1 MKIINKEEYLAEAKQ
16 GVVVIDFFATW
27 CGPCRVMGNILSEIE
42 KELDGKAKVF
52 KIDVDQE
59 EEISR
64 EYGILSIPTIII
76 LKDGV
81 LQEKH
86 IGIWQ
91 KDECVNAVKK
101 YL

>member
-27 CGPCRVMGNILSEIE
+27 CGPCRVMGNILPEIE